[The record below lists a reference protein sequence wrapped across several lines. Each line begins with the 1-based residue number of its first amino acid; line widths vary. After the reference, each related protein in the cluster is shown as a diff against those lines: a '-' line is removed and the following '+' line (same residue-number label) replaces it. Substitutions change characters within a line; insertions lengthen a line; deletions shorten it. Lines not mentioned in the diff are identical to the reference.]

1 MRYTDK
7 KGRTIY
13 AGAGLG
19 GDKFMTLCTKDG
31 VSNHRL
37 KSSALPIR
45 NSLAEAEADL
55 AAYARSHSFEVNND
69 NELEILTHEII
80 IYKNKTAQ
88 NFIEIGKRLE
98 IAKSRLKHGEWLD
111 WLRDKVEF
119 TPSTAQKLIQCADT
133 FSNTAAPRYLSVS
146 KMFELISLPTEKRNN
161 FIKDNDV
168 KNMSWRQLRQAVK
181 AEKNADK
188 IMTTATIE
196 TVPDDDIDIP
206 ADLPVID
213 STYSILLI
221 KKIKEGYIR
230 LETAAQIARNFPSTF
245 LSDTE
250 DQRNAML
257 HANVKHQQAIAEL
270 DEDSRPQCAFVYRH
284 IYEFERDGIR
294 SEANIYTADFMGKN
308 FLIKVTC
315 WKPDSDSESSY
326 PRNLVFYKKIS
337 WETAYESEEDAEYQG
352 MEIVKNR
359 FNCSLKECGVNN
371 FTLEITPEIAS
382 QINKSNAESD
392 VTESKPDQS
401 SSEIECARTSLLTS
415 LKSAKKQYI
424 LNGSENNRASAAF
437 YVLLIEYLQNID
449 SRKIKTIME
458 ES

>member
-1 MRYTDK
+1 MKYTDK

-13 AGAGLG
+13 AGAGSG

-55 AAYARSHSFEVNND
+55 AAYARSHSFEVSND

-88 NFIEIGKRLE
+88 NFIEIGKRLK

-133 FSNTAAPRYLSVS
+133 FSNTAVPRYLSVS

-188 IMTTATIE
+188 ITTTATIE

-213 STYSILLI
+213 STYSFDLI
-221 KKIKEGYIR
+221 NKIKDGYIS
-230 LETAAQIARNFPSTF
+230 LETAAKIARKFPS
-245 LSDTE
+245 DYKKQE
-250 DQRNAML
+250 KAMID
-257 HANVKHQQAIAEL
+257 ATVAHQQAIAEL
-270 DEDSRPQCAFVYRH
+270 DEDSRPQCAFVTRHVYRLKV
-284 IYEFERDGIR
+284 DGKIN
-294 SEANIYTADFMGKN
+294 EADIYTAQLGDKHY
-308 FLIKVTC
+308 LYKITC
-315 WKPDSDSESSY
+315 WQPIDATQFFYQY
-326 PRNLVFYKKIS
+326 PCRLIFYKSSS
-337 WETAYESEEDAEYQG
+337 WEKAYESDEDATKQG
-352 MEIVKNR
+352 KNILKHR
-359 FNCSLKECGVNN
+359 FNSSLTKAESTN

-382 QINKSNAESD
+382 QINKSNAD
-392 VTESKPDQS
+392 TEIEQS
-401 SSEIECARTSLLTS
+401 PSEIEFAREVLIANIKASR
-415 LKSAKKQYI
+415 KQHI
-424 LNGSENNRASAAF
+424 ANGTEGSRAMAAF
-437 YVLLIEYLQNID
+437 CTLLVEYLQNID